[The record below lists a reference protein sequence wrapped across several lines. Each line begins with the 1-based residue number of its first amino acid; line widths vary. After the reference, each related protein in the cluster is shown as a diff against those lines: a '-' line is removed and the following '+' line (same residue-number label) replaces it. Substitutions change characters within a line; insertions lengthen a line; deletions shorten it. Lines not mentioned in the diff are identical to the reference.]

1 MSFLFDN
8 ADVTLHPKLIF
19 NPCLL
24 NSFKTSLEILLS
36 AIGKNSSMASSTV
49 TSEPSLDQTLP
60 SSNPI
65 TPAPIIPNF
74 LGTESNSNAPV
85 LSTISLLLISAT
97 GILIGD
103 DPVAMTIFF
112 VSRVSVP
119 SFEEPQCEL
128 SQ

>member
-1 MSFLFDN
+1 M
-8 ADVTLHPKLIF
+8 
-19 NPCLL
+19 
-24 NSFKTSLEILLS
+24 
-36 AIGKNSSMASSTV
+36 
-49 TSEPSLDQTLP
+49 
-60 SSNPI
+60 
-65 TPAPIIPNF
+65 PNF

-119 SFEEPQCEL
+119 SLEVT
-128 SQ
+128 SM